1 MDTKTFIEKF
11 QSALVDH
18 CVEWA
23 EYEDELTDEAEEFAR
38 NIVVEL
44 AKDDKL
50 VNKVVELS
58 EKYRKDGR
66 PVGGV
71 NDFSDVDA
79 YAVFDAVNVRDKYF
93 RMNHSVV
100 VDIPED
106 DRDREVTVT
115 LLCELLRH
123 GMELW
128 TYTYGMDNS
137 LPWMATTVSLGEIE
151 FEDVGDFGPY
161 AIDLSDGIPEAAV
174 KTLRWTVEVGIL
186 AHCELDNRPAHDRLL
201 LELIALRKMVG
212 RKDFA
217 KQRKLHNDDFEG
229 TVYAITQL
237 TKFPELVNLDK
248 VARALDL
255 WHTWFVYM
263 DPANQ

>member
-1 MDTKTFIEKF
+1 LDTKTFIEKF

-23 EYEDELTDEAEEFAR
+23 EYEDEPTDEAEEFAR
-38 NIVVEL
+38 NIVVDL
-44 AKDDKL
+44 AKDEKML
-50 VNKVVELS
+50 NKIVELS
-58 EKYRKDGR
+58 EKYHKEGR

-79 YAVFDAVNVRDKYF
+79 YAVFDAVNVRDRYF

-106 DRDREVTVT
+106 NHNRDVIVAM
-115 LLCELLRH
+115 LCELLQH
-123 GMELW
+123 GTELW

-137 LPWMATTVSLGEIE
+137 LPWMATTVALGEIE
-151 FEDVGDFGPY
+151 FDDVPDFGPY
-161 AIDLSDGIPEAAV
+161 AIDLSDGIPDEAVEA
-174 KTLRWTVEVGIL
+174 LRSITSRQLAIVLAGDDSPNNQLTVEVRSL
-186 AHCELDNRPAHDRLL
+186 C
-201 LELIALRKMVG
+201 KMVNLSN
-212 RKDFA
+212 FA
-217 KQRKLHNDDFEG
+217 RLRKLHNDDFEG
-229 TVYAITQL
+229 TVYYITGL
-237 TKFPELVNLDK
+237 AREYGSAELIKL
-248 VARALDL
+248 ARMVDF